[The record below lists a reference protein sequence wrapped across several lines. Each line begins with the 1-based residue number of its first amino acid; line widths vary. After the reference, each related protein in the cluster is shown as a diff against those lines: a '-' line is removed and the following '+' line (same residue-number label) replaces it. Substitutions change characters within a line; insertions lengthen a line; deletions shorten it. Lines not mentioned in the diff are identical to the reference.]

1 MARMTRAESVART
14 RELLLAA
21 AEEVFAEQGFA
32 AASVDGI
39 AERAGFSRGA
49 VYANFDGKEELF
61 LAVFERQLER
71 QMDEGWQLQSSGSPE
86 VALGK
91 LRALGEGTRFADR
104 KRFLLLTEFRLYAL
118 RTPEVRARFVELER
132 RLLDWYAK
140 AIADTAQ
147 RAGLRLPIPVE
158 QLALMVLSM
167 ENGIAMFAHLDPE
180 KVSHDA
186 FIDAMAALARLMG
199 GPAHG

>member
-140 AIADTAQ
+140 AIADTAE

>member
-14 RELLLAA
+14 RELLLTA

-140 AIADTAQ
+140 AIADTAE
-147 RAGLRLPIPVE
+147 RADLRLPIPVE

>member
-1 MARMTRAESVART
+1 MARMTRAESAART
-14 RELLLAA
+14 RELLLTA

-49 VYANFDGKEELF
+49 VYANFNGKEELF

-91 LRALGEGTRFADR
+91 LRALGEGTRYADR
-104 KRFLLLTEFRLYAL
+104 QRFLLLTEFRLYAL
-118 RTPEVRARFVELER
+118 RTPQVRDRFAELER

-140 AIADTAQ
+140 VIADTAA

-158 QLALMVLSM
+158 QLALMLLSM

-180 KVSHDA
+180 NVSHDA
-186 FIDAMAALARLMG
+186 FIDAIAALAQFLSQ
-199 GPAHG
+199 PARG

>member
-1 MARMTRAESVART
+1 MARMTRAESAART
-14 RELLLAA
+14 RELLLTA

-49 VYANFDGKEELF
+49 VYANFNGKEELF

-71 QMDEGWQLQSSGSPE
+71 QMDEGWQLQASGSPE

-91 LRALGEGTRFADR
+91 LRALGEGTRHADR
-104 KRFLLLTEFRLYAL
+104 QRFLLLTEFRLYAL
-118 RTPEVRARFVELER
+118 RTPQVRDRFVELER

-140 AIADTAQ
+140 VIADTAE

-158 QLALMVLSM
+158 QLALMLLSM

-180 KVSHDA
+180 NVSHDA
-186 FIDAMAALARLMG
+186 FIDAIAALAQLLSQ
-199 GPAHG
+199 PARG

>member
-14 RELLLAA
+14 RELLLTA

-71 QMDEGWQLQSSGSPE
+71 QMDEGWQLQSSGAPE

-140 AIADTAQ
+140 AIADTAE